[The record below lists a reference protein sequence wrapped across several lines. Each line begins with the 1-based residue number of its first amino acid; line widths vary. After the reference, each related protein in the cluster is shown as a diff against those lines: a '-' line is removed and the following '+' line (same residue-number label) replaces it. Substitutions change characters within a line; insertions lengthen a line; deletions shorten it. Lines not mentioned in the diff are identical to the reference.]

1 MPERQPAQP
10 RGPSVATVLVQIG
23 SRADLFHDGDT
34 AYASVMVNGHL
45 ETYSILSKDYRQ
57 YLQRRYHADTEKAAP
72 LDQVA
77 AAQGTLAGIDWRQ
90 LFWPI
95 VLPHRK
101 RLLQLHLRGNRRCL
115 YILAYGS
122 WVGAAYPGARRFED
136 QPFHLLVAPQLH
148 AALQGTQLCAGG
160 IDVRELLTQ
169 PPH

>member
-1 MPERQPAQP
+1 M
-10 RGPSVATVLVQIG
+10 ATVLVQIG

-101 RLLQLHLRGNRRCL
+101 RLLQLHRLASPETLTPTSPSCLTGNAYSNFTVLPHRKRLLQLHLRGNRRCL
-115 YILAYGS
+115 YILAY
-122 WVGAAYPGARRFED
+122 
-136 QPFHLLVAPQLH
+136 
-148 AALQGTQLCAGG
+148 
-160 IDVRELLTQ
+160 
-169 PPH
+169 